1 MRTKE
6 ETRIKRAH
14 ITLMQHSNTALYSGI
29 IASGKNEVRTAE
41 EEGELFTAYTDGID
55 KIYCHEEISKP
66 EYDSEPVLRALV
78 LHENLH
84 VALKHLLRCRDLS
97 KENHELLNMAMD
109 FVVDDVIKH
118 TGGTVGYNK
127 EPLVALDHTF
137 LYHPMFHGWD
147 VRRVYAYLKQ
157 RKEKVD
163 EANKKGE
170 YLEPCKEQGKTS
182 SNGESK
188 TDIDEALRTM
198 RGGKDK
204 HIFVNVADLDPEKLK
219 ELENS
224 IDKALRQGGML
235 AGRMGAVVPR
245 VIGEMLEPK
254 IDWREVLRDFV
265 QSAMRGKDEYTWRKM
280 SKPYLA
286 NDMYIPSMHSETMGE
301 LVVAIDTSGSI
312 DNQQISEFA
321 TELASIC
328 ETCSPEKVRVLWWD
342 TMVHGEQVF
351 LGNYQD
357 IAKMLKPKG
366 GGGTHVGCVSD
377 YLVKNSVNGEVL
389 VIFTDGYVEDKPK
402 WDVTIPTM
410 WFITQNKGFNPP
422 AGGRSVRVQE

>member
-1 MRTKE
+1 
-6 ETRIKRAH
+6 
-14 ITLMQHSNTALYSGI
+14 
-29 IASGKNEVRTAE
+29 
-41 EEGELFTAYTDGID
+41 
-55 KIYCHEEISKP
+55 
-66 EYDSEPVLRALV
+66 
-78 LHENLH
+78 
-84 VALKHLLRCRDLS
+84 
-97 KENHELLNMAMD
+97 
-109 FVVDDVIKH
+109 
-118 TGGTVGYNK
+118 
-127 EPLVALDHTF
+127 
-137 LYHPMFHGWD
+137 
-147 VRRVYAYLKQ
+147 
-157 RKEKVD
+157 
-163 EANKKGE
+163 
-170 YLEPCKEQGKTS
+170 
-182 SNGESK
+182 
-188 TDIDEALRTM
+188 
-198 RGGKDK
+198 
-204 HIFVNVADLDPEKLK
+204 
-219 ELENS
+219 
-224 IDKALRQGGML
+224 
-235 AGRMGAVVPR
+235 
-245 VIGEMLEPK
+245 
-254 IDWREVLRDFV
+254 
-265 QSAMRGKDEYTWRKM
+265 MRGKDEYTWRKM